1 MTDIDVNLPIF
12 FNKEGENIVK
22 ADQVLSDGWR
32 IIMFSTNDHLRIL
45 ARAKQIL
52 GDGTFRITP
61 GLWCQTFI
69 ISAEVSQGSFVPVA
83 FCLLPDK
90 KKESYQCM
98 FSLLREAPECLGL
111 ELSAS
116 FFMSDFEI
124 GIRDSFSATFPGIQV
139 KGCAFHYS
147 KAILSKVSKS
157 GFKGDYQNCKEFA
170 AFIKAIFG
178 LAYAPPERLAEAFRN
193 LFILAK
199 RLQEERQAKF
209 ALVMIQYVD
218 KTWING
224 SYPPETW
231 NMFKHKGQTTNN
243 HSEGYNFR
251 LGNKKTIG
259 KHPNFF
265 QFIQTII
272 LELGISHDDATASNW
287 WISPDDP

>member
-22 ADQVLSDGWR
+22 ADQVLSDGRR
-32 IIMFSTNDHLRIL
+32 IIMFSTNDHMRIL

-98 FSLLREAPECLGL
+98 FSLLREALECLGL

-124 GIRDSFSATFPGIQV
+124 GIRDSASTF
-139 KGCAFHYS
+139 
-147 KAILSKVSKS
+147 LSTFQPSS
-157 GFKGDYQNCKEFA
+157 F
-170 AFIKAIFG
+170 
-178 LAYAPPERLAEAFRN
+178 P
-193 LFILAK
+193 
-199 RLQEERQAKF
+199 
-209 ALVMIQYVD
+209 
-218 KTWING
+218 
-224 SYPPETW
+224 SYLP
-231 NMFKHKGQTTNN
+231 FL
-243 HSEGYNFR
+243 SYN
-251 LGNKKTIG
+251 
-259 KHPNFF
+259 
-265 QFIQTII
+265 
-272 LELGISHDDATASNW
+272 TANS
-287 WISPDDP
+287 SFYTVPSY